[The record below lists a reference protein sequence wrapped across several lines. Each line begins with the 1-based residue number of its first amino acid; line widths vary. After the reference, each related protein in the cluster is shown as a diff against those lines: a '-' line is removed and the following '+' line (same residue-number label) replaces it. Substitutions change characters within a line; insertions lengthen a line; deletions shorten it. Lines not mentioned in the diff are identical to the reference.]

1 LRRPLV
7 KKVRFGGGTR
17 GRVCL
22 LAVDR
27 VKCRSTTQT
36 DSLSLVTT
44 NPAISCIIYAAKS
57 TEDKRGS
64 IPDQLHECREA
75 IESDP
80 RRHVVA
86 EYEDEA
92 FSAYR
97 RDRGPDLRDA
107 MEHAEELA
115 SERGTAELWALHS
128 DRLAR
133 GDGRSARHAVEIA
146 LWALK
151 RDVKVRTIQDPDTF
165 RDLLYAVVTGQR
177 NHEDSRRKGLAVA
190 AGRRRAVERGD
201 YTGNKPDGY
210 RRGIAF
216 DERGNIKKWLEIDP
230 VRRPLI
236 EKIFAMALR
245 GKGTGEI
252 ARAVGDEGWRTKPLS
267 KRQQPKPLT
276 VHSVREVLT
285 NPRYAGLSVYR
296 GVVLAPGN
304 WPAYITE
311 RQHHRLRAQ
320 LTQRRPGTG
329 PRRREPFLLS
339 RLARCGLCDSPMH
352 CVTGELREDGTF
364 GRRYV
369 CRSHH
374 WHRHAGRCAA
384 PRIDA
389 DVLEAMFVSAI
400 RPLLIE
406 GSERPSDSGEPSI
419 APARN
424 PPDVSVRE
432 RLRQAV
438 LAGDDQQT
446 DATLEQLLTRASGEA
461 AMLEQIAAS
470 SRAGRQLQVARRF
483 ELWMSNEPAGRS
495 EASRARARELNR
507 LLKGCFTAVAV
518 VMDARSV
525 RIVARPRGTS
535 GTSEAGDATEVCFD
549 RREWLRW
556 SPVARRRNQIYAKWE
571 DSEILGAL
579 QAWVDAHGR
588 VPRAKDW
595 SHGRGYHPNCGTVV
609 RRFGSWSK
617 ALIAAGLQPTMPQTR
632 YRWDDAEIVAALQR
646 WTARHGRP
654 PAYADWTHATC
665 SRPGTSTVAN
675 HFGSWRRGLVAA
687 GV

>member
-1 LRRPLV
+1 V
-7 KKVRFGGGTR
+7 EAK
-17 GRVCL
+17 
-22 LAVDR
+22 A
-27 VKCRSTTQT
+27 
-36 DSLSLVTT
+36 
-44 NPAISCIIYAAKS
+44 AIPCIIYGAKS

-64 IPDQLHECREA
+64 ISDQHRECREA
-75 IESDP
+75 IEPDP
-80 RRHVVA
+80 QRYVVA
-86 EYEDEA
+86 EYKDEA

-97 RDRGPDLRDA
+97 RDRGPGLNDA
-107 MEHAEELA
+107 IEHAQELA
-115 SERGTAELWALHS
+115 GEHGTAELWALHS

-210 RRGIAF
+210 RRAIAL

-276 VHSVREVLT
+276 VHSVREVLM
-285 NPRYAGLSVYR
+285 NPRYAGLSAHR

-320 LTQRRPGTG
+320 LKQRRPGTG

-339 RLARCGLCDSPMH
+339 RLARCGLCNNPMH

-389 DVLEAMFVSAI
+389 DVLEAMLVSAI
-400 RPLLIE
+400 RPLLILD
-406 GSERPSDSGEPSI
+406 SDRPSDSGAQPI
-419 APARN
+419 AHTRN
-424 PPDVSVRE
+424 RPDTSARE
-432 RLRQAV
+432 RLHQAV
-438 LAGDDQQT
+438 LAGDDQQA
-446 DATLEQLLTRASGEA
+446 DAALEQLFTRASGEA

-470 SRAGRQLQVARRF
+470 SRAGRQLRVARKF
-483 ELWMSNEPAGRS
+483 EAWMTNEPAGRS
-495 EASRARARELNR
+495 EASRGQARELNR
-507 LLKGCFTAVAV
+507 LLKGCFTAVVV
-518 VMDARSV
+518 VMDAHSV
-525 RIVARPRGTS
+525 RIVAHPRALS
-535 GTSEAGDATEVCFD
+535 GAGEPGDATEVCFD

-579 QAWVDAHGR
+579 QAWVDAQGR

-595 SHGRGYHPNCGTVV
+595 SHGRGYQPNCSTVV
-609 RRFGSWSK
+609 RRFGSWRK
-617 ALIAAGLQPTMPQTR
+617 ALIAAGLQPTVPRTR

-654 PAYADWTHATC
+654 PAYADWTHATL

-675 HFGSWRRGLVAA
+675 HFGSWRKGLVAA
-687 GV
+687 GLIVP